1 MSAQPELN
9 LLERAIATIAP
20 GYAVR
25 REIDRRRLGLI
36 RGMGYEGAAVGRRT
50 QNWKTSS
57 RDANAEI
64 APALPL
70 LRNRSS
76 DLRRNNPYAE
86 AAMSSIVDDMIGYGI
101 RPKFKGRTKTQ
112 TKKAAELWAAH
123 AETPAI
129 DYDGKHDIYG
139 LEALAANAIVERGAS
154 LVRRRLLSTAEMKAR
169 GAVLPFQI
177 QLLEPD
183 LLDMTRDG
191 PQPDGS
197 VDIKGIRFEKKG
209 GIRGYWMYDN
219 HPGSGSM
226 RLTAQSN
233 FVPARDLIHTFRMD
247 RAGQVHGVPW
257 AAPVM
262 LRMRNFDE
270 AEDAYV
276 ELQKVAACF
285 SVWFSGLESEN
296 GQTKIDLAE
305 RLEPG
310 QIGFSPPGT
319 TPHFTSPP
327 TVNGYKDFSSITLH
341 AIAAGFGVP
350 YEVFGDLSG
359 VNYSS
364 GRLGWQR
371 YQRRLERW
379 QWQMFIPSFC
389 VGVWSWFNSSMQF
402 VGAMSEDCQAGW
414 APPRRMM
421 VDPKNEIAADK
432 EEIRNGLSTWSQKV
446 AERGYDPEQQAEE
459 IKTSNELLDKHGL
472 KLDCDPRFALPAGS
486 AGATGKG
493 NDQET
498 QSEEKELKN
507 GKEETK

>member
-1 MSAQPELN
+1 MSTGAMQAMPPRMN
-9 LLERAIATIAP
+9 LFERAIATISP

-25 REIDRRRLGLI
+25 RALDRARLELV
-36 RGMGYEGAAVGRRT
+36 RSTGYEGAALGRRT
-50 QNWKTSS
+50 ANWKSS
-57 RDANAEI
+57 GRDANAEI

-86 AAMSSIVDDMIGYGI
+86 AAMSAIVDDLIGYGI
-101 RPKFKGRTKTQ
+101 RPKIKGRTKTQ
-112 TKKAAELWAAH
+112 TKKVAELWRQH
-123 AETPAI
+123 AETTLI

-154 LVRRRLLSTAEMKAR
+154 LARRRLLSTAEMKAR

-177 QLLEPD
+177 QVLEPD

-197 VDIKGIRFEKKG
+197 IDIRGIRFEKNG
-209 GIRGYWMYDN
+209 GIRGYWLYEN
-219 HPGSGSM
+219 HPGSGSL

-233 FVPARDLIHTFRMD
+233 FVPARDVIHTFRMD

-257 AAPVM
+257 AAPVV

-270 AEDAYV
+270 AEDAFV

-285 SVWFSGLESEN
+285 GVWFSGTESDL
-296 GQTKIDLAE
+296 GKTKIELAE
-305 RLEPG
+305 RIEPG
-310 QIGFSPPGT
+310 QIGFAPPGT
-319 TPHFTSPP
+319 TPHFSSPP

-350 YEVFGDLSG
+350 YEVFGDLSA

-389 VGVWSWFNSSMQF
+389 IGVWSWFNSSMQF
-402 VGAMSEDCQAGW
+402 VGATSEDCQAGW

-421 VDPKNEIAADK
+421 VDPKNENAADK
-432 EEIRNGLSTWSQKV
+432 EEVRNGFSTWSQKV
-446 AERGYDPEQQAEE
+446 AERGYDPEQHAEE
-459 IKTSNELLDKHGL
+459 IKADNDLLDRLGL

-486 AGATGKG
+486 AGATEKG
-493 NDQET
+493 
-498 QSEEKELKN
+498 EEKELKN
-507 GKEETK
+507 AEEETK